1 MASGELVR
9 QAELR
14 NLLSSTQSVNYD
26 NDKDVKTNVR
36 MGHGFMHT
44 ACGRGRSRG
53 RKRSRG
59 RDRLD
64 RAQRADSH

>member
-9 QAELR
+9 QSELR

-44 ACGRGRSRG
+44 ACATGR
-53 RKRSRG
+53 RKRRMRRRRRS
-59 RDRLD
+59 RLD